1 MELAYSL
8 YLTDTIHTVS
18 QVLLVPTIIIL
29 LLLVGY
35 GIWCIGSIIVE
46 VLTERRN
53 FRVQMPTFLAA
64 LTKAKPDD
72 IPQTIANSGL
82 LNRQKAALLV
92 LWDYRCLPPDSHL
105 ALAKRLLANEDMRYK
120 RIAGRNDGA
129 TKIAP
134 MFGLMGTLI
143 PLGPGIVAL
152 GQGDTTTLSQSLGV
166 AFDTTVSGL
175 VVAAVC
181 FVVSRIR
188 RNWYENYMQ
197 ALESAMTSLL
207 EVTDQ
212 LRDAGQLDRD
222 EPGTSA
228 VDLGYIPKPY
238 QMNGTQ
244 PVLSALDAEEDNAE
258 SNAQRTVDAANDAD
272 GEERGAGA
280 ADRVE
285 DGSGADAPGPKGG
298 GER

>member
-53 FRVQMPTFLAA
+53 FRVQMPAFLAA
-64 LTKAKPDD
+64 LTKASPEGV
-72 IPQTIANSGL
+72 PQTIANSGL
-82 LNRQKAALLV
+82 LNRQKTSLLV

-105 ALAKRLLANEDMRYK
+105 ALAKRLLANEEMRYK
-120 RIAGRNDGA
+120 RIAGRNDAA

-181 FVVSRIR
+181 FVVARIR

-207 EVTDQ
+207 EVTDL
-212 LRDAGQLDRD
+212 LRASGKLDID
-222 EPGTSA
+222 EPGMSA
-228 VDLGYIPKPY
+228 VDLGYLPKPY
-238 QMNGTQ
+238 QLKETE
-244 PVLSALDAEEDNAE
+244 PVLAVLEDDSAPFAGSGDADQGETDAAAHDAEGG
-258 SNAQRTVDAANDAD
+258 D
-272 GEERGAGA
+272 GR
-280 ADRVE
+280 
-285 DGSGADAPGPKGG
+285 
-298 GER
+298 